1 MVMCAPD
8 CDCKWCR
15 LHAMAEHPRFCSS
28 VDKMLDEFKPYFVT
42 ALDRQMQRLTR
53 LDAEFPFRIKMQ
65 RLTGLE
71 AQVPLHVDD
80 EPAVPEPG
88 LAPDALH
95 VLGDEVELAAGV
107 CEQEGAHF

>member
-1 MVMCAPD
+1 MCAPD
-8 CDCKWCR
+8 CDCKWCM
-15 LHAMAEHPRFCSS
+15 LVEMAGHPLFKEV
-28 VDKMLDEFKPYFVT
+28 VDSLLAEFKPHFVT
-42 ALDRQMQRLTR
+42 AEDRQRQR
-53 LDAEFPFRIKMQ
+53 

-71 AQVPLHVDD
+71 AQVALHVDD

-107 CEQEGAHF
+107 CEQGREHF